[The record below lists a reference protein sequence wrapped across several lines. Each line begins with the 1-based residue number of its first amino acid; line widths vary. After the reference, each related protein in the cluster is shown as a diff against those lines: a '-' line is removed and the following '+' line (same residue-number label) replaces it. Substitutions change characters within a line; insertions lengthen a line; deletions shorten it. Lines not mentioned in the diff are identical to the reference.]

1 MQTFLEKLK
10 ESVFSVLPIVALI
23 FIIQLFG
30 FISLTSQEI
39 ILLLSTSVTII
50 LGICLFNVGAEIS
63 IAQMGEQVGSG
74 LTKKNRLG
82 LLVIVCFL
90 LGVLITIAEPDLQ
103 VLAAQVADV
112 IDGTEL
118 ILMIGLGVG
127 IFLAIGVIKMIL
139 KKDLGQIL
147 MFFYF
152 LAFALVAVVIEN
164 GNSSLI
170 PLAFDSGGVTTGPI
184 TVPFLM
190 ALGVGVAQGFGGKDS
205 QSNSF
210 GMVALGSIGPILMM
224 VLLFVFAKGDVN
236 YSNEIS
242 TDFTNIGSHVLTEL
256 GHVCLD
262 VFTSLAMLVGF
273 FVIFN
278 YMFLKLP
285 IIKLIKMGIGVI
297 YTYIGLVLFLT
308 SAEVGFMP
316 LGYTIG
322 QELAANKFVLV
333 VVGFLIGFL
342 VILAEP
348 AVKILVHQV
357 EDITDGYVS
366 KKAMF
371 ISLCI
376 GVGIAIA
383 LSLLRVIFDFS
394 LLYIIVPGY
403 FISLGLSFFVPKI
416 YTAIAFD
423 SGGVAS
429 GPLTSSFI
437 LSLLIGSCIALQ
449 GSDKIMSLAFGVIS
463 LVAMTPLITI
473 QLLGFKSFVTMN
485 FKKKNQMNKIINSE
499 EDCKII
505 NFR

>member
-1 MQTFLEKLK
+1 MKIFLEKLK
-10 ESVFSVLPIVALI
+10 ESVFSVLPIIGLI
-23 FIIQLFG
+23 LIVQVFG
-30 FISLTSQEI
+30 FINLSWPEI

-63 IAQMGEQVGSG
+63 IAKMGEQVGSG
-74 LTKKNRLG
+74 LTKKNRLI
-82 LLVIVCFL
+82 LLVVVCFL
-90 LGVLITIAEPDLQ
+90 LGFLITIAEPDLQ
-103 VLAAQVADV
+103 VLAAQVANV
-112 IDGTEL
+112 INGSEL

-127 IFLAIGVIKMIL
+127 LFLAIGIIKIAL

-152 LAFALVAVVIEN
+152 VAFALTSVVIEN
-164 GNSSLI
+164 GNGSLI

-190 ALGVGVAQGFGGKDS
+190 ALAVGVAQGFGGKDS
-205 QSNSF
+205 QANSF

-224 VLLFVFAKGDVN
+224 VLLFVFVKGDVT

-242 TDFTNIGSHVLTEL
+242 IDFANIGHYVFESL
-256 GHVCLD
+256 GHVAFN
-262 VFTSLAMLVGF
+262 VFKSLALLVIF

-278 YMFLKLP
+278 FIFLKLP
-285 IIKLIKMGIGVI
+285 TVKLIKMGIGI
-297 YTYIGLVLFLT
+297 LYTYFGLVLFLA

-316 LGYTIG
+316 LGYIIG
-322 QELAANKFVLV
+322 MQLAANKLVLV
-333 VVGFLIGFL
+333 ISGFFIGFL

-366 KKAMF
+366 KKSMF

-383 LSLLRVIFDFS
+383 LSLLRVVFNFP

-437 LSLLIGSCIALQ
+437 LSLLIGACIAVQ
-449 GSDKIMSLAFGVIS
+449 GEENIMSLAFGVVS

-473 QLLGFKSFVTMN
+473 QLLGFKSFVALN
-485 FKKKNQMNKIINSE
+485 FKKKNQMRKIVNS

-505 NFR
+505 DFR

>member
-1 MQTFLEKLK
+1 MKIFLEKLK
-10 ESVFSVLPIVALI
+10 ESMFSVLPIVILI
-23 FIIQLFG
+23 FVIQLFG
-30 FISLTSQEI
+30 LINLSLNEN
-39 ILLLSTSVTII
+39 LLLIGTSIAII

-63 IAQMGEQVGSG
+63 IAKMGEQVGSG
-74 LTKKNRLG
+74 LTKKNRLT
-82 LLVIVCFL
+82 LLVVVCFL
-90 LGVLITIAEPDLQ
+90 LGVLITVAEPDLQ
-103 VLAAQVADV
+103 VLAAQVSNV
-112 IDGTEL
+112 VDGNTL

-127 IFLAIGVIKMIL
+127 IFLAIGIVKMIL
-139 KKDLGQIL
+139 KKDLSQIL
-147 MFFYF
+147 IFFYF
-152 LAFALVAVVIEN
+152 LAFALASMVIEKGN
-164 GNSSLI
+164 GSLI

-190 ALGVGVAQGFGGKDS
+190 ALGVGIAQGFGGKDS
-205 QSNSF
+205 QANSF

-224 VLLFVFAKGDVN
+224 VLLFVFVQGDIT
-236 YSNEIS
+236 YSNDI
-242 TDFTNIGSHVLTEL
+242 TLDFNNFGQHIFDSILH
-256 GHVCLD
+256 
-262 VFTSLAMLVGF
+262 TSLNVLKSLGMLAGF
-273 FVIFN
+273 FILFN
-278 YMFLKLP
+278 FLFLKLP
-285 IIKLIKMGIGVI
+285 TIKLIKMGVGIA
-297 YTYIGLVLFLT
+297 YTFIGLVLFLT

-316 LGYTIG
+316 LGYFIG
-322 QELAANKFVLV
+322 MQLAMNRVALV
-333 VVGFLIGFL
+333 IIGFLIGFL

-348 AVKILVHQV
+348 AVKILVQQV

-366 KKAMF
+366 KKSMF

-383 LSLLRVIFDFS
+383 LSLLRVIFNFP

-437 LSLLIGSCIALQ
+437 LSMLIGSCITLQ
-449 GSDKIMSLAFGVIS
+449 SENEIMSLAFGVVS

-473 QLLGFKSFVTMN
+473 QLLGFKSVVTQ
-485 FKKKNQMNKIINSE
+485 KVRKRHQMRQIVNSE
-499 EDCKII
+499 DRKII

>member
-23 FIIQLFG
+23 IIVQLFG
-30 FISLTSQEI
+30 FISLDTNEMV
-39 ILLLSTSVTII
+39 LLLITSMTII
-50 LGICLFNVGAEIS
+50 LGICFFNVGAELS
-63 IAQMGEQVGSG
+63 IAKMGEQVGSG
-74 LTKKNRLG
+74 LTKKNRLV
-82 LLVIVCFL
+82 LLVLVCFL

-103 VLAAQVADV
+103 VLATQVANV
-112 IDGTEL
+112 INGTEL
-118 ILMIGLGVG
+118 IIMIGLGVG
-127 IFLAIGVIKMIL
+127 IFLSIGVIKMIL

-147 MFFYF
+147 IFFYF
-152 LAFALVAVVIEN
+152 LAFALASIVIEN
-164 GNSSLI
+164 GNGDLL

-205 QSNSF
+205 QANSF

-224 VLLFVFAKGDVN
+224 VLMFVFVKGDIT

-242 TDFTNIGSHVLTEL
+242 IDFANIGSHVFNEL
-256 GHVCLD
+256 SHIAIE
-262 VFTSLAMLVGF
+262 VFTSLAMLIVF
-273 FVIFN
+273 FLIFN
-278 YMFLKLP
+278 FIFLKLP
-285 IIKLIKMGIGVI
+285 LIKLIKMGIGII
-297 YTYIGLVLFLT
+297 YTYLGLVLFLT
-308 SAEVGFMP
+308 SAQVGFMP
-316 LGYTIG
+316 LGYKIG
-322 QELAANKFVLV
+322 LQLASNPTVLV
-333 VVGFLIGFL
+333 VCGFLIGFL

-366 KKAMF
+366 KKSMF

-403 FISLGLSFFVPKI
+403 FLSLGLSFFVPKI

-437 LSLLIGSCIALQ
+437 LSLLIGACITLQ
-449 GSDKIMSLAFGVIS
+449 GESEIMSLAFGVIA

-473 QLLGFKSFVTMN
+473 QLLGFKSFVSLN
-485 FKKKNQMNKIINSE
+485 FKKKNQMRKIVNS

>member
-10 ESVFSVLPIVALI
+10 EAVFSVLPVVVLI
-23 FIIQLFG
+23 FICQLFG
-30 FISLTSQEI
+30 FINLNGNEI
-39 ILLLSTSVTII
+39 VLLLSTSVTII
-50 LGICLFNVGAEIS
+50 LGICFFTVGAEIS
-63 IAQMGEQVGSG
+63 IATMGEQVGSG
-74 LTKKNRLG
+74 LTKKNRLA
-82 LLVIVCFL
+82 LLVIICFL

-103 VLAAQVADV
+103 VLAKQCANV
-112 IDGTEL
+112 IGSTEL

-127 IFLAIGVIKMIL
+127 IFLAIGIIKMIL

-152 LAFALVAVVIEN
+152 FAFALASIVLEN
-164 GNSSLI
+164 GNGALL

-190 ALGVGVAQGFGGKDS
+190 ALGVGVAHGFGGKDS
-205 QSNSF
+205 QANSF

-224 VLLFVFAKGDVN
+224 LVLCVFAKGDVA
-236 YSNEIS
+236 YTNEIAV
-242 TDFTNIGSHVLTEL
+242 DFNNIGQYVFSSL
-256 GHVCLD
+256 GHVCINVLR
-262 VFTSLAMLVGF
+262 SLAMLVVF
-273 FVIFN
+273 FLIFN
-278 YMFLKLP
+278 FIFLKLP
-285 IIKLIKMGIGVI
+285 MIKLIKMGIGII
-297 YTYIGLVLFLT
+297 YTYLGLVLFLT

-322 QELAANKFVLV
+322 EQLAANPFILV
-333 VVGFLIGFL
+333 VAGFLIGFL

-357 EDITDGYVS
+357 EDITDGFVS
-366 KKAMF
+366 KRSMF

-383 LSLLRVIFDFS
+383 LSLIRVIFDFS

-437 LSLLIGSCIALQ
+437 LSMLIGACITLQ
-449 GSDKIMSLAFGVIS
+449 GNDNIMSLAFGVIS

-473 QLLGFKSFVTMN
+473 QLLGFKSFVSHAVR
-485 FKKKNQMNKIINSE
+485 KKTQMRRIVNSE

>member
-23 FIIQLFG
+23 FIVQLFG
-30 FISLTSQEI
+30 FIHLTGQEI

-50 LGICLFNVGAEIS
+50 LGICFFNVGAEIS

-74 LTKKNRLG
+74 LTKKNRLV

-112 IDGTEL
+112 IDSTEL

-127 IFLAIGVIKMIL
+127 IFLSIGVIKMIL

-147 MFFYF
+147 IFFYF
-152 LAFALVAVVIEN
+152 LAFALASVVIEN
-164 GNSSLI
+164 GNGSLI

-205 QSNSF
+205 QANSF

-224 VLLFVFAKGDVN
+224 VLLFVFAKGDVS
-236 YSNEIS
+236 YTNEIS
-242 TDFTNIGSHVLTEL
+242 VDFANIKNYVFTSL
-256 GHVCLD
+256 GHVCFD
-262 VFTSLAMLVGF
+262 VFTSLALIVGF
-273 FVIFN
+273 FILFN
-278 YMFLKLP
+278 FLFLKLP
-285 IIKLIKMGIGVI
+285 LIKLIKMGIGVI

-322 QELAANKFVLV
+322 GQLASEPWILV
-333 VVGFLIGFL
+333 IVGFLIGFL

-366 KKAMF
+366 KKSMF

-383 LSLLRVIFDFS
+383 LSLIRVIFDFS

-437 LSLLIGSCIALQ
+437 LSLLIGACIGLQ

-473 QLLGFKSFVTMN
+473 QLLGFRSFVALN
-485 FKKKNQMNKIINSE
+485 FKRKNQMRKIVNSE

>member
-1 MQTFLEKLK
+1 MRIFLEKLK
-10 ESVFSVLPIVALI
+10 ESIFSVLPIVALI
-23 FIIQLFG
+23 LVIQLFG
-30 FISLTSQEI
+30 FISLDVKEI
-39 ILLLSTSVTII
+39 VLLLLTSVTII
-50 LGICLFNVGAEIS
+50 FGICFFNVGAEIS

-82 LLVIVCFL
+82 LLVVICFL
-90 LGVLITIAEPDLQ
+90 LGFLITVAEPDLQ
-103 VLAAQVADV
+103 VLATQVSDV
-112 IDGTEL
+112 INGSEL

-127 IFLAIGVIKMIL
+127 LFLAIGIIKMIT

-152 LAFALVAVVIEN
+152 LAFALASIVIEN
-164 GNSSLI
+164 GNSSLL

-190 ALGVGVAQGFGGKDS
+190 ALGVGVAQGFGGKES
-205 QSNSF
+205 QANSF

-224 VLLFVFAKGDVN
+224 LLLFVFAKGDIN

-242 TDFTNIGSHVLTEL
+242 LDFTNMANHVFSEL
-256 GHVCLD
+256 GHVSID
-262 VFTSLAMLVGF
+262 VLTSLAMLVGF

-285 IIKLIKMGIGVI
+285 TIKLIKMGIGII
-297 YTYIGLVLFLT
+297 YTFIGLVLFLT
-308 SAEVGFMP
+308 SAEIGFMP
-316 LGYTIG
+316 LGYIIG
-322 QELAANKFVLV
+322 SQLAANKFVLV
-333 VVGFLIGFL
+333 AAGFLIGFL

-366 KKAMF
+366 RKSMF

-383 LSLLRVIFDFS
+383 LSLTRVIFDFS

-403 FISLGLSFFVPKI
+403 LLSLGLSFFVPKI

-437 LSLLIGSCIALQ
+437 LSLLIGACITLQ
-449 GSDKIMSLAFGVIS
+449 GTDKIMSLAFGVIS

-473 QLLGFKSFVTMN
+473 QLLGFKSFMILH
-485 FKKKNQMNKIINSE
+485 FKKKTQMNKIINSE

>member
-1 MQTFLEKLK
+1 MRIFLEKLK

-23 FIIQLFG
+23 LIVQLFG
-30 FISLTSQEI
+30 FINLTIQEI
-39 ILLLSTSVTII
+39 GLLFGTSLITI

-103 VLAAQVADV
+103 VLGKQVANV
-112 IDGTEL
+112 IDSTEL

-127 IFLAIGVIKMIL
+127 IFLAIGIVKMIL

-152 LAFALVAVVIEN
+152 LAFALASVVIEN
-164 GNSSLI
+164 GNGALI

-205 QSNSF
+205 QANSF

-224 VLLFVFAKGDVN
+224 VLLFIFVKGDIT
-236 YSNEIS
+236 YSNEIAI
-242 TDFTNIGSHVLTEL
+242 DFANLGHHIFESL
-256 GHVCLD
+256 GHVAFN
-262 VFTSLAMLVGF
+262 VFKSLAMLVGF
-273 FVIFN
+273 FVVFN
-278 YMFLKLP
+278 FLFLKLP
-285 IIKLIKMGIGVI
+285 IIKLVKMGVGVL
-297 YTYIGLVLFLT
+297 YTYIGLVLFLA

-316 LGYTIG
+316 LGYIIG
-322 QELAANKFVLV
+322 GYLAANPLVLV
-333 VVGFLIGFL
+333 ITGFLIGFL

-357 EDITDGYVS
+357 EDITEGFVS
-366 KKAMF
+366 KRSMF

-383 LSLLRVIFDFS
+383 LSLLRVIYSFP

-437 LSLLIGSCIALQ
+437 LSLLIGACVTLQ
-449 GSDKIMSLAFGVIS
+449 SENEIMSLAFGVVS

-473 QLLGFKSFVTMN
+473 QLLGFKSFVTH
-485 FKKKNQMNKIINSE
+485 KVRKESQMRRIANS
-499 EDCKII
+499 DDRKII

>member
-1 MQTFLEKLK
+1 MRIFLEKLK

-23 FIIQLFG
+23 LIVQLFG
-30 FISLTSQEI
+30 FINLTIQEI
-39 ILLLSTSVTII
+39 GLLFGTSLITI

-103 VLAAQVADV
+103 VLGKQVANV
-112 IDGTEL
+112 IDSTEL

-127 IFLAIGVIKMIL
+127 IFLAIGIVKMIL

-152 LAFALVAVVIEN
+152 LAFALASVVIEN
-164 GNSSLI
+164 GNGALI

-205 QSNSF
+205 QANSF

-224 VLLFVFAKGDVN
+224 VLLFIFVKGDIT
-236 YSNEIS
+236 YSNEIAI
-242 TDFTNIGSHVLTEL
+242 DFANLGNHIFESL
-256 GHVCLD
+256 GHVAFN
-262 VFTSLAMLVGF
+262 VFKSLAMLVGF
-273 FVIFN
+273 FVVFN
-278 YMFLKLP
+278 LLFLKLP
-285 IIKLIKMGIGVI
+285 IIKLIKMGVGVL
-297 YTYIGLVLFLT
+297 YTYIGLVLFLA

-316 LGYTIG
+316 LGYIIG
-322 QELAANKFVLV
+322 GYLAKNPLVLV
-333 VVGFLIGFL
+333 ITGFLIGFL

-357 EDITDGYVS
+357 EDITEGFVS
-366 KKAMF
+366 KRSMF

-383 LSLLRVIFDFS
+383 LSLLRVIYNFP

-437 LSLLIGSCIALQ
+437 LSLLIGACVTLQ
-449 GSDKIMSLAFGVIS
+449 SENEIMSLAFGVVS

-473 QLLGFKSFVTMN
+473 QLLGFKSFVTH
-485 FKKKNQMNKIINSE
+485 KVRKESQMRRIANSE
-499 EDCKII
+499 DRKII